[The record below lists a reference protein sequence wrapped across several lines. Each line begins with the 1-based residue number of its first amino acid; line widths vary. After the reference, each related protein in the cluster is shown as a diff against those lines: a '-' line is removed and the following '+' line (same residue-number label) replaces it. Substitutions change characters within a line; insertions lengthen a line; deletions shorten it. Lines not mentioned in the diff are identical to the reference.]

1 MAAPGGAKIR
11 PGGVLRATGRLVLLV
26 GLGFGAGLLVGVIS
40 EEPELLVG
48 HLRGE
53 SESVSLAIA
62 HPESETRDRGVR
74 SADPGSR
81 LEVPEVDSESRTEG
95 TLARRLALEREM
107 GGSGAVTL
115 PKVAAPVPSQ
125 ARTGD
130 HVAARA
136 SASKRGVD
144 DSDDSK
150 EWAIQVGA
158 FADKAVARRLVETLE
173 AKDYPVELIVSK
185 TATKR
190 WRVRVQPV
198 RGESKARGIANR
210 LKRDERLP
218 TWMIPLEAPSG
229 Q

>member
-1 MAAPGGAKIR
+1 MSAPGRAKLR
-11 PGGVLRATGRLVLLV
+11 PAGVLRAAGRLVLLV
-26 GLGFGAGLLVGVIS
+26 ALGFGAGVLIGVIF

-53 SESVSLAIA
+53 GESVSLAIVQ
-62 HPESETRDRGVR
+62 PESETDEGDAQ
-74 SADPGSR
+74 SADPGR
-81 LEVPEVDSESRTEG
+81 PLEEVDSQLRIQSAQ
-95 TLARRLALEREM
+95 ARRLGLQRET
-107 GGSGAVTL
+107 GESGAAIL
-115 PKVAAPVPSQ
+115 SRVAAAVQPN

-130 HVAARA
+130 LEAAAA
-136 SASKRGVD
+136 SASTRGVD
-144 DSDDSK
+144 DSG

-158 FADKAVARRLVETLE
+158 FADRAVARRLAESLE
-173 AKDYPVELIVSK
+173 AKDYPVELIASQG
-185 TATKR
+185 ATKR

-198 RGESKARGIANR
+198 RGESKARGIANQ